1 MPLMNVTRRSAS
13 RRPIFISR
21 LERAHDR
28 RGTAPPTSRF
38 EKLASSQLFNIIVGF
53 VLTGIVGGLL
63 TNYYAMKQR
72 ERDVEERRWLAKRAF
87 FDELG
92 KMRVLRI
99 AEVWE
104 KVFAYESSSTVVMNE
119 ILRTGAMV
127 LMQTPTVVESLA
139 RTGPDTI
146 GDVQAQQET
155 VEAWRERSAELAK
168 ALDASLKAAGEAR
181 IAVEK
186 NRLWLGEARY
196 RRILQYLAVS
206 TDLLSDTRKTEIRRA
221 ELAKRADELRDK
233 FSSLREEMWN
243 E

>member
-1 MPLMNVTRRSAS
+1 VPTITTAARSSRSRRPALIRRQGRTYIRHTRVSAS
-13 RRPIFISR
+13 RF
-21 LERAHDR
+21 A
-28 RGTAPPTSRF
+28 
-38 EKLASSQLFNIIVGF
+38 KLASNQLFNVVVGF

-63 TNYYAMKQR
+63 TNYYAIKQH
-72 ERDVEERRWLAKRAF
+72 ERDVDERRWLAKRAL

-119 ILRTGAMV
+119 IVRTGAMTI
-127 LMQTPTVVESLA
+127 MQTPIIVHSL
-139 RTGPDTI
+139 GEPDTV
-146 GDVQAQQET
+146 GDVLKEEET
-155 VEAWRERSAELAK
+155 EKAWRERSAELAK
-168 ALDASLKAAGEAR
+168 AVDASLKAAGEAR
-181 IAVEK
+181 VAVER
-186 NRLWLGEARY
+186 NRLWLGEVRY

-206 TDLLSDTRKTEIRRA
+206 ADLLSDTKKTEIPRA
-221 ELAKRADELRDK
+221 ALTKRADELRDK